1 MIDKASPAGWV
12 VQVTVLAPPS
22 AADTRWIGPR
32 LSAAPSFKY
41 FNVAIAAPNKAL
53 EATTKHL
60 VATKAEDGA
69 LSCVRGLSA
78 GELAVLKLAAGEV
91 GPA

>member
-1 MIDKASPAGWV
+1 
-12 VQVTVLAPPS
+12 
-22 AADTRWIGPR
+22 
-32 LSAAPSFKY
+32 
-41 FNVAIAAPNKAL
+41 L